1 MRRAKAKLTVSTFP
15 FLAVLLCAMG
25 SLIML
30 LMVFDQ
36 RAKRAAR
43 QRNMQQA
50 VVQARA
56 EEDRWKKAQAALDAD
71 ATLQQEQERALRAR
85 GEKALGELEG
95 QAKSLATSL
104 ESAATAALAE
114 KGKAGDLRARVES
127 ISGQLEVGR
136 RDLAALDA
144 RLDGTKRAALQ
155 RERERQDRKRL
166 VGDAKRAVEAQRDSE
181 RVRLE
186 RLATELSGLEKAL
199 KQAEDHKDR
208 KTQTFSII
216 PYKGKRG
223 EDKRPLYVE
232 CSSQGLIFHPD
243 RLTVDPASEKTRL
256 LLQIEDRAR
265 AQNTLYVNAG
275 LVAHPRPFLM
285 LLVRPDGIENYYKFQ
300 VAVKGAALDF
310 GYELIDQEWDLD
322 FPQERQLA
330 DGNSPAGPGKTL
342 AANTATG
349 NPGAPGRF
357 AGNPGGIPGQPGAI
371 GTGGIP
377 GFPAGPGGKNPGS
390 GVRGM
395 YSGNEN
401 PNGFSA
407 NSRGIPGFP
416 GGSSSI
422 PGLAGG
428 NPNGGLPGA
437 SPGGNGPGPGFPG
450 ILPGGTGG
458 MGGLPDGSGTGGG
471 IAGFPDGKPG
481 GGPGGLPGGLPGGGG
496 GMGGL
501 PGGSGTGGGIA
512 GFPDG
517 KPGGGSGGLPGGLPG
532 GGGGMGGLPGGSGTG
547 GGIAGFPDGKPG
559 GLPGSLPGGM
569 SGPGTGGGGRGFFS
583 GGDGAV
589 GGFPDQSRGSG
600 SGNAGL
606 AGNPMAGGTQ
616 GGAGLTGNGFQ
627 GGPGRASGVADGG
640 TNGNPGG
647 SGPSG
652 SVVTGS
658 GGANGTPG
666 LLPGLGNG
674 VPGLGDG
681 LPGMGNGTGFPGPDN
696 QRSRMPGPTALSL
709 GATGLG
715 EPGALGGLPGALPG
729 ETGGESGDGSGGVAN
744 GQSGNGLAGSSGTG
758 SGGSG
763 LPGTPGAGGGSGGLA
778 GASGSR
784 ATAGDAGGGTA
795 EGASQPGAQP
805 GGGFLALNGPPPL
818 PGSAGSGGSS
828 GDAAGGS
835 SGAAGNAIPGAV
847 GGAPGS
853 QGSPGNP
860 MGGGVSMTLNP
871 GQKPEEEQTQR
882 PARPSLS
889 SGGGF
894 PGDDDPAMEAL
905 NRLAIPLPLVDED
918 RPRAP
923 RPLRMARLSGGR
935 ELTQFVECRAEGA
948 VLHPGGQKYSRDT
961 LSQPENANPLLQELH
976 QRIQRRRALDKASD
990 SNSLVQVRFL
1000 VWPDGMRTYHRVY
1013 PAVSLWSVPSQQQSI
1028 NNIQDLREALSK

>member
-265 AQNTLYVNAG
+265 AQNTLYMNAG
-275 LVAHPRPFLM
+275 LVAHPRAFLM

-342 AANTATG
+342 AANTTTG

-377 GFPAGPGGKNPGS
+377 GFPAGTGGKNPGS

-517 KPGGGSGGLPGGLPG
+517 KPGG
-532 GGGGMGGLPGGSGTG
+532 
-547 GGIAGFPDGKPG
+547 
-559 GLPGSLPGGM
+559 LPGSLPGGM

-647 SGPSG
+647 SGSSG

-805 GGGFLALNGPPPL
+805 GGGSLALNGPPPL

>member
-458 MGGLPDGSGTGGG
+458 MGGLPDGSGTSYLNPTGLSYAMFYDAPPVLTLYAQW
-471 IAGFPDGKPG
+471 IYRHQAVFSVSFALPNHPVLSAGNLSDPSAALLTDNVVK
-481 GGPGGLPGGLPGGGG
+481 
-496 GMGGL
+496 
-501 PGGSGTGGGIA
+501 
-512 GFPDG
+512 
-517 KPGGGSGGLPGGLPG
+517 
-532 GGGGMGGLPGGSGTG
+532 
-547 GGIAGFPDGKPG
+547 
-559 GLPGSLPGGM
+559 
-569 SGPGTGGGGRGFFS
+569 FS
-583 GGDGAV
+583 
-589 GGFPDQSRGSG
+589 SRGESAVVLQLSQGFDSYDWYIDGIRNSSLWG
-600 SGNAGL
+600 SSRCVL
-606 AGNPMAGGTQ
+606 AGNGKLILSA
-616 GGAGLTGNGFQ
+616 L
-627 GGPGRASGVADGG
+627 
-640 TNGNPGG
+640 
-647 SGPSG
+647 
-652 SVVTGS
+652 
-658 GGANGTPG
+658 
-666 LLPGLGNG
+666 
-674 VPGLGDG
+674 
-681 LPGMGNGTGFPGPDN
+681 
-696 QRSRMPGPTALSL
+696 RST
-709 GATGLG
+709 
-715 EPGALGGLPGALPG
+715 
-729 ETGGESGDGSGGVAN
+729 
-744 GQSGNGLAGSSGTG
+744 
-758 SGGSG
+758 
-763 LPGTPGAGGGSGGLA
+763 
-778 GASGSR
+778 
-784 ATAGDAGGGTA
+784 
-795 EGASQPGAQP
+795 
-805 GGGFLALNGPPPL
+805 
-818 PGSAGSGGSS
+818 
-828 GDAAGGS
+828 
-835 SGAAGNAIPGAV
+835 
-847 GGAPGS
+847 
-853 QGSPGNP
+853 
-860 MGGGVSMTLNP
+860 
-871 GQKPEEEQTQR
+871 
-882 PARPSLS
+882 
-889 SGGGF
+889 
-894 PGDDDPAMEAL
+894 
-905 NRLAIPLPLVDED
+905 
-918 RPRAP
+918 
-923 RPLRMARLSGGR
+923 
-935 ELTQFVECRAEGA
+935 
-948 VLHPGGQKYSRDT
+948 
-961 LSQPENANPLLQELH
+961 
-976 QRIQRRRALDKASD
+976 
-990 SNSLVQVRFL
+990 FL
-1000 VWPDGMRTYHRVY
+1000 VI
-1013 PAVSLWSVPSQQQSI
+1013 VSKSG
-1028 NNIQDLREALSK
+1028 EYYSKEFWVMDVDK

>member
-458 MGGLPDGSGTGGG
+458 MGGLPGGSGTGGG

-481 GGPGGLPGGLPGGGG
+481 GGP
-496 GMGGL
+496 
-501 PGGSGTGGGIA
+501 
-512 GFPDG
+512 
-517 KPGGGSGGLPGGLPG
+517 GGLPGGLPG

-729 ETGGESGDGSGGVAN
+729 ETGGESGDGPGGVAN
-744 GQSGNGLAGSSGTG
+744 GQPGNGPAGSSGTG

-763 LPGTPGAGGGSGGLA
+763 LPGTPGAGGGGSGGLA

-805 GGGFLALNGPPPL
+805 GGGSLALNGPPPL

-835 SGAAGNAIPGAV
+835 SGAAGNATPGAV

-923 RPLRMARLSGGR
+923 RPLRMARLSRGR

>member
-458 MGGLPDGSGTGGG
+458 MGGLP
-471 IAGFPDGKPG
+471 
-481 GGPGGLPGGLPGGGG
+481 
-496 GMGGL
+496 
-501 PGGSGTGGGIA
+501 
-512 GFPDG
+512 
-517 KPGGGSGGLPGGLPG
+517 
-532 GGGGMGGLPGGSGTG
+532 GGSGTG

-589 GGFPDQSRGSG
+589 GGFPDQSRGIG

-805 GGGFLALNGPPPL
+805 GGGSLALNGPPPL

>member
-517 KPGGGSGGLPGGLPG
+517 KPGG
-532 GGGGMGGLPGGSGTG
+532 
-547 GGIAGFPDGKPG
+547 
-559 GLPGSLPGGM
+559 LPGSLPGGM

-647 SGPSG
+647 SGSSG

-744 GQSGNGLAGSSGTG
+744 GQPGNGPAGSGGTG

-763 LPGTPGAGGGSGGLA
+763 LPGTPGAGGGGSGGLA

>member
-458 MGGLPDGSGTGGG
+458 MGGLP
-471 IAGFPDGKPG
+471 
-481 GGPGGLPGGLPGGGG
+481 
-496 GMGGL
+496 
-501 PGGSGTGGGIA
+501 
-512 GFPDG
+512 
-517 KPGGGSGGLPGGLPG
+517 
-532 GGGGMGGLPGGSGTG
+532 GGSGTG

-647 SGPSG
+647 SGSSG

-744 GQSGNGLAGSSGTG
+744 GQPGNGPAGSGGTG

-763 LPGTPGAGGGSGGLA
+763 LPGTPGAGGGGSGGLA

>member
-199 KQAEDHKDR
+199 KQAKDHKDR

-458 MGGLPDGSGTGGG
+458 MGGLP
-471 IAGFPDGKPG
+471 
-481 GGPGGLPGGLPGGGG
+481 
-496 GMGGL
+496 
-501 PGGSGTGGGIA
+501 
-512 GFPDG
+512 
-517 KPGGGSGGLPGGLPG
+517 
-532 GGGGMGGLPGGSGTG
+532 GGSGTG

-589 GGFPDQSRGSG
+589 GGFPDQSRGIG

-647 SGPSG
+647 SGSSG

-729 ETGGESGDGSGGVAN
+729 ETGGESGDGPGGVAN
-744 GQSGNGLAGSSGTG
+744 GQPGNGPAGSSGTG

-805 GGGFLALNGPPPL
+805 GGGSLALNGPPPL

-835 SGAAGNAIPGAV
+835 SGAAGNATPGAV

-923 RPLRMARLSGGR
+923 RPLRMARLSRGR

>member
-71 ATLQQEQERALRAR
+71 ATLHQEQERALRAR

-300 VAVKGAALDF
+300 VAVKGAAVDF
-310 GYELIDQEWDLD
+310 GYELIDQEWELD

-330 DGNSPAGPGKTL
+330 DGNSPPGQGKTL
-342 AANTATG
+342 AANTATS

-428 NPNGGLPGA
+428 NQNSGLPGA

-450 ILPGGTGG
+450 IFPGGT
-458 MGGLPDGSGTGGG
+458 
-471 IAGFPDGKPG
+471 
-481 GGPGGLPGGLPGGGG
+481 G

-532 GGGGMGGLPGGSGTG
+532 GTGGMGGQSGGSGTG
-547 GGIAGFPDGKPG
+547 SGIAGLSDGKPG
-559 GLPGSLPGGM
+559 SGPGSLPGGM

-589 GGFPDQSRGSG
+589 GSFPNQSRGSG

-647 SGPSG
+647 SGSSG

-729 ETGGESGDGSGGVAN
+729 ETGGESGDGSSGVAN
-744 GQSGNGLAGSSGTG
+744 GQPGNGPAGSSGTG

-784 ATAGDAGGGTA
+784 APAGGAGGGTA

-805 GGGFLALNGPPPL
+805 GGGSLALNGPPPL
-818 PGSAGSGGSS
+818 PGSAGAGGSS

-835 SGAAGNAIPGAV
+835 SGAAGNATPGAV

-882 PARPSLS
+882 PARPPLS